1 MKRWIISMALSGW
14 AAGAS
19 VLINLLLAFQLP
31 VVEYG
36 LWVKLTALLPLVPA
50 LMSPIV
56 LMCTRVTPE
65 HATQARQ
72 AEHILVV
79 SAASAGMIALGL
91 VVMHGILQVG
101 YLAAITLWVVSICK
115 VALDGLLWSPSIL
128 RLGMADK
135 VARSMSPT
143 VVLVGLLMFRPTT
156 TVFACLCIATATGL
170 CALGTMRWFS
180 RQLNQESISLAQAI
194 RLYLQELPSAYLSL
208 VSLGVYSIPLF
219 VFSNKTDHSAAALL
233 GISLTVVQGASA
245 FATIVLSQHLLSV
258 ASVLTQRKD
267 PCVMKIGEPIAIS
280 LMCCLLA
287 PILIGSYGIYRSIPS
302 WSALALATG
311 CLVFVET
318 SQGIVTNVL
327 VRLDTRKVI
336 VSATVSAI
344 LNILLGITLVNP
356 IQLIYA
362 IACVQ
367 FCVFLLPGVWQIYKV
382 VKAKGSNLQVS
393 LR

>member
-1 MKRWIISMALSGW
+1 MALSGW

-36 LWVKLTALLPLVPA
+36 LWVKLTALLPLVSA
-50 LMSPIV
+50 LMAPMV
-56 LMCTRVTPE
+56 LMCSRVTPE

-72 AEHILVV
+72 AENILVL
-79 SAASAGMIALGL
+79 SATYAGMLALGL
-91 VVMHGILQVG
+91 VVMDGILQVS
-101 YLAAITLWVVSICK
+101 YLAVIALWVVSICK

-135 VARSMSPT
+135 IARSMSPT
-143 VVLVGLLMFRPTT
+143 VVLVGLLLLRPDTT
-156 TVFACLCIATATGL
+156 MVACLCIAAATGL

-180 RQLNQESISLAQAI
+180 RQLNRESISLAQAI

-219 VFSNKTDHSAAALL
+219 VFSTKTDHSAAALL

-245 FATIVLSQHLLSV
+245 FATIILSQHLLSV
-258 ASVLTQRKD
+258 ASVLTHSKD
-267 PCVMKIGEPIAIS
+267 SRVMKIGAPISIS

-287 PILIGSYGIYRSIPS
+287 PIFIGSYGIYRSIPS
-302 WSALALATG
+302 WPALALVTG
-311 CLVFVET
+311 CLVLVET
-318 SQGIVTNVL
+318 SQGMMTNVL
-327 VRLDTRKVI
+327 LRLGKRKVI

-344 LNILLGITLVNP
+344 FNVLLGITLANP
-356 IQLIYA
+356 VRLIFA

-367 FCVFLLPGVWQIYKV
+367 FFTFLLPGLWQIYKV
-382 VKAKGSNLQVS
+382 VKTKGSNIQVS
-393 LR
+393 F